1 MFVLP
6 WNPPSI
12 DVSLCVL
19 ENMSLPCSLT
29 LDLME
34 RFAWEIINQMSAEDD
49 YRRIHVALAECYL
62 RGFWYQA
69 ILRAVLVYE
78 LLLLIVLV
86 RASKTFPHMLYNAA
100 LSCLSSPDHTSPHT
114 SPTPY
119 GNLSW
124 THQSVSP
131 PGWSPCSLHSL
142 WIYLGSLAELMAP
155 MDQYQASLSHSS
167 QTMPGPCT
175 SRHSINTFLSLQNVL
190 LCHFHEN
197 KKPKQNKTSKLTNKS
212 LPIYCSESWWS

>member
-114 SPTPY
+114 VPPRPMGTFPEHIS
-119 GNLSW
+119 
-124 THQSVSP
+124 QSVLLAGHHVVCTHFGYILAPWLNSWLLWTNTKP
-131 PGWSPCSLHSL
+131 ACLTHHRPCQ
-142 WIYLGSLAELMAP
+142 AP
-155 MDQYQASLSHSS
+155 AQAGT
-167 QTMPGPCT
+167 Q
-175 SRHSINTFLSLQNVL
+175 
-190 LCHFHEN
+190 
-197 KKPKQNKTSKLTNKS
+197 
-212 LPIYCSESWWS
+212 